1 MRVSDREARQDGEE
15 WRMVWQIGVD
25 VGGTFTDLLALD
37 PERGVFRVAK
47 VLSTPEDQSIGF
59 IAGLAE
65 LETDLAAVAALVHG
79 TTVATNAVLERK
91 GARCGLIATA
101 GFRDVL
107 ELGRR
112 TRPNPYGMTG
122 SFEALIPR
130 DLRVEVPER
139 IDAAGRVLIPLDE
152 TAARREVHR
161 LRERGAEALVIHFI
175 HAYANP
181 AHEQR
186 CAEIAREIWPNRFV
200 TLGSDILREVREFE
214 RGSTAALNGYVQPI
228 VSRYLGRLSQNLRS
242 AGLSNELLVM
252 QGNGGMMVANTA
264 IDLAVHTVM
273 SGPAAGAI
281 AAAQIGVQAGYPNL
295 VACDMGGTSFDVS
308 LIAAGEPALSAE
320 KDIAYGVPL
329 RVPLVDIH
337 TIGAGGGSIA
347 RITRAGLL
355 QVGPESAG
363 ACPGP
368 LAYGRG
374 GTAVT
379 VTDANLLLGRL
390 NPDRLT
396 GVKESAPTET
406 IATAIHEQ
414 IGAPLGLDAT
424 AAAAA
429 VLAVTTNQLAHAI
442 RLVSVEKGHDPRD
455 FALFA
460 FGGAGPLHAV
470 EIARELGIP
479 TVLVPRF
486 PGITSGLGCVLA
498 PVRHDFVQ
506 SIGQPLADAATGH
519 IGGRLAEQAAAGR
532 RLLDQD
538 GVPLA
543 EIVVRHEVDL
553 LFRGQS
559 HVFRVPVTA
568 PGFDPRVVLADFLE
582 RYKARFDIE
591 LPEMTAI
598 LVNLRTTVI
607 GRRAPVD
614 LATFA
619 PEIGGSEVP
628 RPSGARQ
635 VRFNGG
641 WFDTRLFDRAS
652 LGRGATLAGPAIVE
666 QPDTTVVIDPGATA
680 VVDSLGNL
688 VISVGET

>member
-1 MRVSDREARQDGEE
+1 MA
-15 WRMVWQIGVD
+15 WQIGVD

-37 PERGVFRVAK
+37 PELGLFRVAK
-47 VLSTPEDQSIGF
+47 VPSTPQDQSVGF
-59 IAGLAE
+59 MAGLAA
-65 LETDLAAVAALVHG
+65 LETDFAAVAALVHG

-91 GARCGLIATA
+91 GARCGLITTA

-130 DLRVEVPER
+130 DLRAEVPER
-139 IDAAGRVLIPLDE
+139 IDAAGRVVTPLDE
-152 TAARREVHR
+152 AAVRRAVNC

-186 CAEIAREIWPNRFV
+186 CAEIARELWPNRFV
-200 TLGSDILREVREFE
+200 TTGGDILREVREFE

-228 VSRYLGRLSQNLRS
+228 VSRYLGRLSQNLRG

-252 QGNGGMMVANTA
+252 QGNGGMMAAGTA
-264 IDLAVHTVM
+264 IDLAVHTIM

-281 AAAQIGVQAGYPNL
+281 AAARIGAQAGHPNL

-363 ACPGP
+363 ARTGP
-368 LAYGRG
+368 IAYGRG

-396 GVKESAPTET
+396 GVAGAAPMAT
-406 IATAIHEQ
+406 IATAIKEQ
-414 IGAPLGLDAT
+414 IGAPLGLDPI

-429 VLAVTTNQLAHAI
+429 ILAVTINQLAHAI

-460 FGGAGPLHAV
+460 FGGGGPLHAV

-506 SIGQPLADAATGH
+506 SIGQPLADAVPAH
-519 IGGRLAEQAAAGR
+519 IDRRFADQAAAGR
-532 RLLDQD
+532 QLLEQE
-538 GVPLA
+538 GVPLG
-543 EIVVRHEVDL
+543 EIVIAHEVDL

-568 PGFDPRVVLADFLE
+568 PGFDSRTVLVDFLE
-582 RYKARFDIE
+582 RYKERFDIE
-591 LPEMTAI
+591 LPEMTAM
-598 LVNLRTTVI
+598 LANLRTTVI
-607 GRRAPVD
+607 GRRDPVD
-614 LATFA
+614 LVMFGQANDGSAA
-619 PEIGGSEVP
+619 PQPIA
-628 RPSGARQ
+628 ARR
-635 VRFNGG
+635 VCFNAG
-641 WFDTRLFDRAS
+641 WFDTPIHDRAA
-652 LGRGATLAGPAIVE
+652 LGRGAMLAGPAIIE

-680 VVDSLGNL
+680 VVDELGNL
-688 VISVGET
+688 VISVGAA

>member
-1 MRVSDREARQDGEE
+1 
-15 WRMVWQIGVD
+15 MVWQIGVD

-47 VLSTPEDQSIGF
+47 VPSTPEDQSVGF
-59 IAGLAE
+59 IAGLAV
-65 LETDLAAVAALVHG
+65 LETDLAAVAALIHG

-91 GARCGLIATA
+91 GARCGLITTA

-130 DLRVEVPER
+130 DLRAEVPER
-139 IDAAGRVLIPLDE
+139 IDAAGRVLTPLDE
-152 TAARREVHR
+152 AAVRQEVHR

-186 CAEIAREIWPNRFV
+186 CAQIAREIWPNRFV

-242 AGLSNELLVM
+242 AGLTNDLLVM
-252 QGNGGMMVANTA
+252 QGNGGMMAAGMAT
-264 IDLAVHTVM
+264 DLAVHTIM

-281 AAAQIGVQAGYPNL
+281 AAGRIGVQAGYPNL

-308 LIAAGEPALSAE
+308 LIAGGEPALSAE

-337 TIGAGGGSIA
+337 AIGAGGGSIA

-363 ACPGP
+363 ARPGP
-368 LAYGRG
+368 IAYARG

-396 GVKESAPTET
+396 GVAAGAPMEK
-406 IATAIHEQ
+406 IAAALEEQ
-414 IGAPLGLDAT
+414 LGAPLGLDAFD
-424 AAAAA
+424 AAAA

-460 FGGAGPLHAV
+460 FGGAGSLHAV

-506 SIGQPLADAATGH
+506 SVGQPLADAATAH
-519 IGGRLAEQAAAGR
+519 IDGRFAEQSAAGR
-532 RLLDQD
+532 RLLDED

-543 EIVVRHEVDL
+543 EILVRHEVDL

-568 PGFDPRVVLADFLE
+568 PGFDSNTVLADFTE

-591 LPEMTAI
+591 LPEMTAM
-598 LVNLRTTVI
+598 LVNVRTTVI

-614 LATFA
+614 LVIFA
-619 PEIGGSEVP
+619 PAIGGFGAP
-628 RPSGARQ
+628 RAGDRRQ
-635 VRFNGG
+635 VHFNGG
-641 WFDTRLFDRAS
+641 WFETAIFDRAY
-652 LGRGATLAGPAIVE
+652 LGEGATLAGPAIVE
-666 QPDTTVVIDPGATA
+666 QPDTTVVIDPGATL

-688 VISVGET
+688 VISVGGT

>member
-1 MRVSDREARQDGEE
+1 MTTIPVVDWAGLQH
-15 WRMVWQIGVD
+15 MAWQIGVD

-37 PERGVFRVAK
+37 PSSRVFRVAK
-47 VLSTPEDQSIGF
+47 VPSTPDDQSVGF
-59 IAGLAE
+59 IAGLAA
-65 LETDLAAVAALVHG
+65 LGVDHAAIAVLVHG

-91 GARCGLIATA
+91 GARCGLITTA

-130 DLRVEVPER
+130 DLRVEVAER
-139 IDAAGRVLIPLDE
+139 VDAAGRVVTPLDE
-152 TAARREVHR
+152 PAVRQAVRL

-175 HAYANP
+175 HSYANP

-186 CAEIAREIWPNRFV
+186 CAEIAREAWPNRFV
-200 TLGSDILREVREFE
+200 TLGSEILREVREFE

-228 VSRYLGRLSQNLRS
+228 VSRYLGRLSQNLRGS
-242 AGLSNELLVM
+242 GLPNELLVM
-252 QGNGGMMVANTA
+252 QGNGGMMAAGTA
-264 IDLAVHTVM
+264 VDLAVQTVM

-281 AAAQIGVQAGYPNL
+281 AAARIGVQAGLPNL

-308 LIAAGEPALSAE
+308 LIAGGEPALSAE

-363 ACPGP
+363 ARPGP
-368 LAYGRG
+368 IAYGKG
-374 GTAVT
+374 GTFVT
-379 VTDANLLLGRL
+379 VTDANLVLGRL
-390 NPDRLT
+390 NPERLT
-396 GVKESAPTET
+396 GVDAVTAVET
-406 IATAIHEQ
+406 VGAAIDEQ
-414 IGAPLGLDAT
+414 IGHPLGLDT
-424 AAAAA
+424 VAAAAA

-498 PVRHDFVQ
+498 DVRHDFVQ
-506 SIGQPLADAATGH
+506 SVGQALADVVPEDIDT
-519 IGGRLAEQAAAGR
+519 RFAEQAAAGR
-532 RLLDQD
+532 RLLDSD
-538 GVPLA
+538 GVPLI
-543 EIVVRHEVDL
+543 ETVVRHEADL

-559 HVFRVPVTA
+559 HVFRVPVVS
-568 PGFDPRVVLADFLE
+568 PGCDPVRVLPDFLA
-582 RYKARFDIE
+582 RYKLRFDIE
-591 LPEMTAI
+591 LPEMKAMLANI
-598 LVNLRTTVI
+598 RTTVI
-607 GRRAPVD
+607 GRREPVD
-614 LATFA
+614 LGMFA
-619 PEIGGSEVP
+619 ASGG
-628 RPSGARQ
+628 GAGETAPNGRRR
-635 VRFNGG
+635 VYFNGS
-641 WFDTRLFDRAS
+641 WHDTALYDRAS
-652 LGRGATLAGPAIVE
+652 LAPGMQLTGPAIVE

-680 VVDSLGNL
+680 RVDDLGNL
-688 VISVGET
+688 VILVGNA

>member
-1 MRVSDREARQDGEE
+1 MA
-15 WRMVWQIGVD
+15 WQIGVD

-37 PERGVFRVAK
+37 PESGVFRVAK
-47 VLSTPEDQSIGF
+47 VASTPEDQSVGF
-59 IAGLAE
+59 IAGLSV

-91 GARCGLIATA
+91 GARCGLITTA

-130 DLRVEVPER
+130 DLRAEVPER
-139 IDAAGRVLIPLDE
+139 IDAAGRILTPLDE
-152 TAARREVHR
+152 AAVRREVRR
-161 LRERGAEALVIHFI
+161 LRERGAESLVIHFI

-186 CAEIAREIWPNRFV
+186 CAQIAREIWPNQFV
-200 TLGSDILREVREFE
+200 TSGSDILREVREFE

-228 VSRYLGRLSQNLRS
+228 VSRYLGRLSQNLRG
-242 AGLSNELLVM
+242 AGLGNELLVM
-252 QGNGGMMVANTA
+252 QGNGGMMAAGTA
-264 IDLAVHTVM
+264 VDLAVHTVL

-281 AAAQIGVQAGYPNL
+281 AAACIGSQAGHPNL

-308 LIAAGEPALSAE
+308 LIVAGEPALSAE

-363 ACPGP
+363 ARPGP
-368 LAYGRG
+368 IAYSLG

-396 GVKESAPTET
+396 GVAGSAPMER
-406 IATAIHEQ
+406 ISAAIHEQ
-414 IGAPLGLDAT
+414 IGAPLGLDAIG
-424 AAAAA
+424 AAAA

-506 SIGQPLADAATGH
+506 SIGQPLADATPAEVN
-519 IGGRLAEQAAAGR
+519 RRFAEQAAAGR
-532 RLLDQD
+532 RLLDED
-538 GVPLA
+538 GVPVA
-543 EIVVRHEVDL
+543 EIVVVHEVDL

-568 PGFDPRVVLADFLE
+568 SGFDSRKVLADFLQ
-582 RYKARFDIE
+582 RYKTRFDIE
-591 LPEMTAI
+591 LPEMTAM

-607 GRRAPVD
+607 GRRAPID
-614 LATFA
+614 LSIFA
-619 PEIGGSEVP
+619 SAERSGAPQ
-628 RPSGARQ
+628 PSGVRQ
-635 VRFNGG
+635 VRFKGG
-641 WFDTRLFDRAS
+641 WSDTPIFDRAS
-652 LGRGATLAGPAIVE
+652 LGREATLAGPAIVE

-680 VVDSLGNL
+680 TVDGLGNL
-688 VISVGET
+688 VISVGAT

>member
-1 MRVSDREARQDGEE
+1 MA
-15 WRMVWQIGVD
+15 WQIGVD

-37 PERGVFRVAK
+37 PERGTFRVAK
-47 VLSTPEDQSIGF
+47 VPSTPEDQSVGF
-59 IAGLAE
+59 ISGLAV
-65 LETDLAAVAALVHG
+65 LETNLAAVAALVHG
-79 TTVATNAVLERK
+79 TTIATNAVLERK
-91 GARCGLIATA
+91 GARCALITTA

-130 DLRVEVPER
+130 DLRAEVPER
-139 IDAAGRVLIPLDE
+139 IDAAGRVLTPLDE
-152 TAARREVHR
+152 MAVRREVHQ
-161 LRERGAEALVIHFI
+161 LRDRGAEALVIHFI
-175 HAYANP
+175 HSYANP

-186 CAEIAREIWPNRFV
+186 CAEIALEIWPNRFV

-228 VSRYLGRLSQNLRS
+228 VSRYLGRLSPNLRA
-242 AGLSNELLVM
+242 AGLGNELLVM
-252 QGNGGMMVANTA
+252 QGNGGMMAASTA
-264 IDLAVHTVM
+264 VGFAVHTVL

-281 AAAQIGVQAGYPNL
+281 AAARIGAQAGYPNL

-329 RVPLVDIH
+329 RVPLVDIN

-363 ACPGP
+363 ARPGP
-368 LAYGRG
+368 IAYGRG
-374 GTAVT
+374 GAAVT
-379 VTDANLLLGRL
+379 VTDADLVLGRL

-396 GVKESAPTET
+396 GVAGAAPMGR
-406 IATAIHEQ
+406 IAAAMEEQ
-414 IGAPLGLDAT
+414 IGAPLGLDAV

-460 FGGAGPLHAV
+460 FGGAGPLHAF
-470 EIARELGIP
+470 EIARELVIP

-506 SIGQPLADAATGH
+506 SIGQPLADAAT
-519 IGGRLAEQAAAGR
+519 AEIDRRFADQAKMGQQ
-532 RLLDQD
+532 LLDQD
-538 GVPLA
+538 GVPVTDIA
-543 EIVVRHEVDL
+543 VIHEVDL

-568 PGFDPRVVLADFLE
+568 PGFDPRMVLTDFLVH
-582 RYKARFDIE
+582 YKARFDIE
-591 LPEMTAI
+591 LPEMTAM

-614 LATFA
+614 LTIFA
-619 PEIGGSEVP
+619 PVEG
-628 RPSGARQ
+628 SGAPQPTGTRQ
-635 VRFNGG
+635 VRFDRG
-641 WFDTRLFDRAS
+641 WFETGIFDRTS
-652 LGRGATLAGPAIVE
+652 LEEGATLTGPAVVE
-666 QPDTTVVIDPGATA
+666 QTDTTVVIDPGATA
-680 VVDSLGNL
+680 AVDGLGNL
-688 VISVGET
+688 VISVGVT

>member
-1 MRVSDREARQDGEE
+1 
-15 WRMVWQIGVD
+15 MVWQIGVD

-37 PERGVFRVAK
+37 PERSVFRVAK
-47 VLSTPEDQSIGF
+47 VLSTAEDQSIGF
-59 IAGLAE
+59 IAGLDE

-91 GARCGLIATA
+91 GARCGLITTA

-112 TRPNPYGMTG
+112 TRPNPYGMIG
-122 SFEALIPR
+122 SFEALIAR
-130 DLRVEVPER
+130 DLRTEVPER
-139 IDAAGRVLIPLDE
+139 IDAAGRVLTPLDE
-152 TAARREVHR
+152 TAVRREVHR

-252 QGNGGMMVANTA
+252 QGNGGMMAASTA

-281 AAAQIGVQAGYPNL
+281 AAARIGVQAGYPNL

-363 ACPGP
+363 ARPGP
-368 LAYGRG
+368 IAYGRG

-396 GVKESAPTET
+396 GVEESAPMEK
-406 IATAIHEQ
+406 IAAAMHEQ
-414 IGAPLGLDAT
+414 IGATLGLDAT

-486 PGITSGLGCVLA
+486 PGITSALGCVLA

-506 SIGQPLADAATGH
+506 SVGQPLADAATSE
-519 IGGRLAEQAAAGR
+519 IDGRFANQAAAGR

-543 EIVVRHEVDL
+543 EIVIRHEVDL

-607 GRRAPVD
+607 GRRAPLD

-619 PEIGGSEVP
+619 PASGVSEVP
-628 RPSGARQ
+628 RPRDARQ
-635 VRFNGG
+635 VRFDDR
-641 WFDTRLFDRAS
+641 WFDTRIFDRAS
-652 LGRGATLAGPAIVE
+652 LGSGATVNGPAIVE

-680 VVDSLGNL
+680 AVDSLGNL

>member
-1 MRVSDREARQDGEE
+1 MA
-15 WRMVWQIGVD
+15 WQIGVD
-25 VGGTFTDLLALD
+25 VGGTFTDLLALE
-37 PERGVFRVAK
+37 PERGTFRVAK
-47 VLSTPEDQSIGF
+47 VPSTPEDQSNGF
-59 IAGLAE
+59 IAGLSA
-65 LETDLAAVAALVHG
+65 LETDLATVAALVHG

-91 GARCGLIATA
+91 GARCGLITTA

-122 SFEALIPR
+122 TFEALIPR
-130 DLRVEVPER
+130 DLRAEVAER
-139 IDAAGRVLIPLDE
+139 IDAAGRILLPLDE
-152 TAARREVHR
+152 AAVRQEVHR
-161 LRERGAEALVIHFI
+161 LRDRGAEALVIHFI
-175 HAYANP
+175 HSYANP
-181 AHEQR
+181 VHEQR
-186 CAEIAREIWPNRFV
+186 CAEIAQEIWSNRFV

-252 QGNGGMMVANTA
+252 QGNGGMMAAGTA
-264 IDLAVHTVM
+264 VDLAVHTVM

-281 AAAQIGVQAGYPNL
+281 AAARIGVQAGYPNL

-308 LIAAGEPALSAE
+308 LIAAGEPAVSAE

-347 RITRAGLL
+347 RITAAGLL

-363 ACPGP
+363 ARPGP
-368 LAYGRG
+368 IAYGRG

-396 GVKESAPTET
+396 GVAGGAPMGG
-406 IATAIHEQ
+406 IAAAIEEQ
-414 IGAPLGLDAT
+414 IGAPLSLDAV

-506 SIGQPLADAATGH
+506 SMGQPLADASP
-519 IGGRLAEQAAAGR
+519 AEIDRRFADQAAAGQQ
-532 RLLDQD
+532 LLNHE
-538 GVPLA
+538 GVPLTKI
-543 EIVVRHEVDL
+543 EIVHEVDL

-568 PGFDPRVVLADFLE
+568 PGFDCLKVLADFLE

-591 LPEMTAI
+591 LPEMTAM
-598 LVNLRTTVI
+598 LANLRTTVI
-607 GRRAPVD
+607 GRRASVD
-614 LATFA
+614 LSIFA
-619 PEIGGSEVP
+619 PASDKSGTQE
-628 RPSGARQ
+628 PSGERR
-635 VRFNGG
+635 VRFNGR
-641 WFDTRLFDRAS
+641 WFDTLIFNRAS
-652 LGRGATLAGPAIVE
+652 LGRGATLVGPAIIE

-680 VVDSLGNL
+680 VVDGLGNL
-688 VISVGET
+688 VISVGAA

>member
-1 MRVSDREARQDGEE
+1 MA
-15 WRMVWQIGVD
+15 WQIGVD

-37 PERGVFRVAK
+37 PKDGVFRVAK
-47 VLSTPEDQSIGF
+47 VPSTPEDQSIGF
-59 IAGLAE
+59 VDGLAV

-91 GARCGLIATA
+91 GARCGLITTA

-130 DLRVEVPER
+130 DLRAEVPER
-139 IDAAGRVLIPLDE
+139 IDAAGRILTPLDE
-152 TAARREVHR
+152 AAARHEMHR

-186 CAEIAREIWPNRFV
+186 CGEIAREIWPNRFV

-228 VSRYLGRLSQNLRS
+228 VSRYLGRLSQNLRN

-252 QGNGGMMVANTA
+252 QGNGGMMAASTA
-264 IDLAVHTVM
+264 IDLAVHTVL

-281 AAAQIGVQAGYPNL
+281 AAARIGVQAGHPNL
-295 VACDMGGTSFDVS
+295 VTCDMGGTSFDVS

-363 ACPGP
+363 ARPGP
-368 LAYGRG
+368 IAYDRG
-374 GTAVT
+374 GSAVT
-379 VTDANLLLGRL
+379 VTDANLVLGRL

-396 GVKESAPTET
+396 GVAAGAPMEK
-406 IATAIHEQ
+406 IAAALEAQ
-414 IGAPLGLDAT
+414 IGAPLGLDAI

-460 FGGAGPLHAV
+460 FGGAGPLHAI

-506 SIGQPLADAATGH
+506 SIGQPLADAPTAQ
-519 IGGRLAEQAAAGR
+519 IDARFADQAAAGR
-532 RLLDQD
+532 QLLEED
-538 GVPLA
+538 GVPLT

-559 HVFRVPVTA
+559 HVFRVPVIA
-568 PGFDPRVVLADFLE
+568 PGFDPCAVLADFIE

-591 LPEMTAI
+591 LPEMTAM

-607 GRRAPVD
+607 GQRSPLD
-614 LATFA
+614 LTIFA
-619 PEIGGSEVP
+619 PANDGSKAP
-628 RPSGARQ
+628 QLSGVRQ
-635 VRFNGG
+635 VRFGG
-641 WFDTRLFDRAS
+641 EWFDTAIFDRAF
-652 LGRGATLAGPAIVE
+652 LGSGARLAGPAIVE

-680 VVDSLGNL
+680 VVDGLGNL
-688 VISVGET
+688 VISVGAT

>member
-1 MRVSDREARQDGEE
+1 MA
-15 WRMVWQIGVD
+15 WQIGVD

-47 VLSTPEDQSIGF
+47 VPSTPEDQSVGF
-59 IAGLAE
+59 MAGLSA
-65 LETDLAAVAALVHG
+65 LETALAAVAALVHG

-91 GARCGLIATA
+91 GARCGLITTA

-130 DLRVEVPER
+130 DLRAEVPER
-139 IDAAGRVLIPLDE
+139 IDAAGRVLTPLDE
-152 TAARREVHR
+152 AAVRREVQR

-175 HAYANP
+175 HSYASP
-181 AHEQR
+181 AHERR
-186 CAEIAREIWPNRFV
+186 CAEIARELWPNRFV

-228 VSRYLGRLSQNLRS
+228 VSRYLGRLSQNLRG
-242 AGLSNELLVM
+242 AGLGNELLVM
-252 QGNGGMMVANTA
+252 QGNGGMMAAGTA
-264 IDLAVHTVM
+264 VDLAVHTVL

-281 AAAQIGVQAGYPNL
+281 AAARIGAQAGYPNL

-355 QVGPESAG
+355 QVGPDSAG
-363 ACPGP
+363 ARPGP
-368 LAYGRG
+368 IAYGRG
-374 GTAVT
+374 GTDVT

-396 GVKESAPTET
+396 GVAGGAPMER
-406 IATAIHEQ
+406 ITAAIEEQ
-414 IGAPLGLDAT
+414 IGAPLGLDAI
-424 AAAAA
+424 AAAVA

-486 PGITSGLGCVLA
+486 PGITSALGCVLA

-506 SIGQPLADAATGH
+506 SIGQPLATVETGD
-519 IGGRLAEQAAAGR
+519 IDDRFADQAASGR
-532 RLLDQD
+532 QLLDRE

-543 EIVVRHEVDL
+543 EIVVQHEADL

-559 HVFRVPVTA
+559 HVFRVPVMA
-568 PGFDPRVVLADFLE
+568 PGFDRSVVLADFMAS
-582 RYKARFDIE
+582 YKARFDIE
-591 LPEMTAI
+591 LPEMTAM
-598 LVNLRTTVI
+598 LANLRTTVI

-614 LATFA
+614 LAIFA
-619 PEIGGSEVP
+619 PAERSAATQ
-628 RPSGARQ
+628 PSGMRQ
-635 VRFNGG
+635 VRFSGA
-641 WFDTRLFDRAS
+641 WIDTPIYDRAV
-652 LGRGATLAGPAIVE
+652 LNRGTKLAGPAIVE

-680 VVDSLGNL
+680 AVDALGNL
-688 VISVGET
+688 VISVGER

>member
-1 MRVSDREARQDGEE
+1 MA
-15 WRMVWQIGVD
+15 WQIGVD

-47 VLSTPEDQSIGF
+47 VPSTPEDQSVGL
-59 IAGLAE
+59 IAGLAA
-65 LETDLAAVAALVHG
+65 LETDLAAEAALVHG

-91 GARCGLIATA
+91 GARCGLVTTA

-112 TRPNPYGMTG
+112 TRPNPYGITG

-130 DLRVEVPER
+130 DLQTEVAER
-139 IDAAGRVLIPLDE
+139 IDAAGRILTPLDE
-152 TAARREVHR
+152 TAVRQAVHR
-161 LRERGAEALVIHFI
+161 LRDHGAEALVIHFI
-175 HAYANP
+175 HSYANP
-181 AHEQR
+181 VHEQR
-186 CAEIAREIWPNRFV
+186 CAEIAWEIWPNRFV

-242 AGLSNELLVM
+242 ARLTNQLLVM
-252 QGNGGMMVANTA
+252 QGNGGMMAAGTA
-264 IDLAVHTVM
+264 IDFAVHTIM

-281 AAAQIGVQAGYPNL
+281 AAARIGAQAGYSNL

-308 LIAAGEPALSAE
+308 LIAAGEPTLSAE

-363 ACPGP
+363 ARPGP
-368 LAYGRG
+368 IAYGRG
-374 GTAVT
+374 GTAIT

-396 GVKESAPTET
+396 GVAAAASMET
-406 IATAIHEQ
+406 IAAAIEEQ
-414 IGAPLGLDAT
+414 IGAPLGLDPI

-429 VLAVTTNQLAHAI
+429 ILAVTTNQLAHAI

-506 SIGQPLADAATGH
+506 SIGHPLADAATAEVDRRFADQAAT
-519 IGGRLAEQAAAGR
+519 GRL
-532 RLLDQD
+532 LLDEE
-538 GVPLA
+538 GVPLS
-543 EIVVRHEVDL
+543 EVEVRYEVDL

-559 HVFRVPVTA
+559 HVFRVPVMA
-568 PGFDPRVVLADFLE
+568 PGFNQGKVLADFLE

-591 LPEMTAI
+591 LPEMTAM
-598 LVNLRTTVI
+598 LVNVRSTVI
-607 GRRAPVD
+607 GRRDPVD
-614 LATFA
+614 LAIFA
-619 PEIGGSEVP
+619 PAVNGSAAPE
-628 RPSGARQ
+628 PSGARQ
-635 VRFNGG
+635 VH
-641 WFDTRLFDRAS
+641 FDS
-652 LGRGATLAGPAIVE
+652 
-666 QPDTTVVIDPGATA
+666 
-680 VVDSLGNL
+680 
-688 VISVGET
+688 

>member
-1 MRVSDREARQDGEE
+1 
-15 WRMVWQIGVD
+15 
-25 VGGTFTDLLALD
+25 
-37 PERGVFRVAK
+37 
-47 VLSTPEDQSIGF
+47 
-59 IAGLAE
+59 
-65 LETDLAAVAALVHG
+65 
-79 TTVATNAVLERK
+79 
-91 GARCGLIATA
+91 
-101 GFRDVL
+101 
-107 ELGRR
+107 
-112 TRPNPYGMTG
+112 
-122 SFEALIPR
+122 
-130 DLRVEVPER
+130 
-139 IDAAGRVLIPLDE
+139 
-152 TAARREVHR
+152 
-161 LRERGAEALVIHFI
+161 LVIHFI

-186 CAEIAREIWPNRFV
+186 CGEIAREIWPNRFV

-228 VSRYLGRLSQNLRS
+228 VSRYLGRLSQNLRN

-252 QGNGGMMVANTA
+252 QGNGGMMAASTA

-281 AAAQIGVQAGYPNL
+281 AAARIGVQAGHPNL
-295 VACDMGGTSFDVS
+295 VTCDMGGTSFDVS

-363 ACPGP
+363 ARPGP
-368 LAYGRG
+368 IAYGRG

-379 VTDANLLLGRL
+379 VTDANLVLGRL

-396 GVKESAPTET
+396 GVAAGAPMGR
-406 IATAIHEQ
+406 IAAALEEQ
-414 IGAPLGLDAT
+414 IGVPLGLDRI
-424 AAAAA
+424 AAAEAI
-429 VLAVTTNQLAHAI
+429 LAVTTNQLAHAI

-460 FGGAGPLHAV
+460 FGGAGPLHAI

-506 SIGQPLADAATGH
+506 SIGEPLAYAATAE
-519 IGGRLAEQAAAGR
+519 IDGRFADQAAAGR
-532 RLLDQD
+532 QLLDEG

-568 PGFDPRVVLADFLE
+568 PDFDPCAVLADFIE

-591 LPEMTAI
+591 LPEMTAM

-614 LATFA
+614 LAILPPPLTGRGHRSRA
-619 PEIGGSEVP
+619 ACDRCASTVGGSTPRSSTVP
-628 RPSGARQ
+628 PSGEERGSPGLQSSSSPIRRSSSTPAQRPSSTP
-635 VRFNGG
+635 
-641 WFDTRLFDRAS
+641 W
-652 LGRGATLAGPAIVE
+652 AIW
-666 QPDTTVVIDPGATA
+666 
-680 VVDSLGNL
+680 
-688 VISVGET
+688 

>member
-1 MRVSDREARQDGEE
+1 MA
-15 WRMVWQIGVD
+15 WQIGVD

-47 VLSTPEDQSIGF
+47 VLSTPEDQSVGF
-59 IAGLAE
+59 IAGLAV

-91 GARCGLIATA
+91 GARCGLITTA

-130 DLRVEVPER
+130 DLRAEVPER
-139 IDAAGRVLIPLDE
+139 IDAAGRVLTPLDE
-152 TAARREVHR
+152 AAVRQEVDR

-181 AHEQR
+181 EHEQR
-186 CAEIAREIWPNRFV
+186 CGEIAREIWPNRFV
-200 TLGSDILREVREFE
+200 TLGSDILPEVREFE

-242 AGLSNELLVM
+242 AGLCNDLLVM
-252 QGNGGMMVANTA
+252 QGNGGMMAAGTA

-281 AAAQIGVQAGYPNL
+281 AAARIGVQAGRPNL

-308 LIAAGEPALSAE
+308 LIVAGEPALSAE

-329 RVPLVDIH
+329 RLPLVDIH

-355 QVGPESAG
+355 QIGPESAG
-363 ACPGP
+363 ARPGP
-368 LAYGRG
+368 IAYGRG
-374 GTAVT
+374 GAAVT
-379 VTDANLLLGRL
+379 VTDANLVLGRL
-390 NPDRLT
+390 DPDRLT
-396 GVKESAPTET
+396 GVADAAPMDA
-406 IATAIHEQ
+406 IAGAIDQQ
-414 IGAPLGLDAT
+414 IGAPLDLGAI

-429 VLAVTTNQLAHAI
+429 ILAVTTNQLAHAI

-506 SIGQPLADAATGH
+506 SIGQRLADAATAQMD
-519 IGGRLAEQAAAGR
+519 GRLAEQAAAGR
-532 RLLDQD
+532 RLLKED

-543 EIVVRHEVDL
+543 EIVVHHEVDL

-559 HVFRVPVTA
+559 HVFRVPVIA
-568 PGFDPRVVLADFLE
+568 PGFDPGAVLADFVE

-591 LPEMTAI
+591 LPEMTAM

-607 GRRAPVD
+607 GRRNPVD
-614 LATFA
+614 LAIFA
-619 PEIGGSEVP
+619 PTINDSSSP
-628 RPSGARQ
+628 KPNGARQ

-641 WFDTRLFDRAS
+641 WFDTAIFDRAS

-680 VVDSLGNL
+680 IVDGFGNL

>member
-1 MRVSDREARQDGEE
+1 MA
-15 WRMVWQIGVD
+15 WQIGVD

-37 PERGVFRVAK
+37 PQRGVYRVAK
-47 VLSTPEDQSIGF
+47 VPSTPADQSVGF
-59 IAGLAE
+59 IAGLVA
-65 LETDLAAVAALVHG
+65 LQTDLDTVAALVHG

-91 GARCGLIATA
+91 GARCGLITTA

-130 DLRVEVPER
+130 DLRAEVPER
-139 IDAAGRVLIPLDE
+139 IDAAGHVLTPLDE
-152 TAARREVHR
+152 MAVRQAMHR
-161 LRERGAEALVIHFI
+161 LRENGAEALVIHFI

-181 AHEQR
+181 AHERR
-186 CAEIAREIWPNRFV
+186 CGDIAREIWPNRFV

-214 RGSTAALNGYVQPI
+214 RGSTAALNGYVQPV
-228 VSRYLGRLSQNLRS
+228 VSRYLGRLSQNLHG
-242 AGLSNELLVM
+242 AGLSNQLLVM
-252 QGNGGMMVANTA
+252 QGNGGMMAANMA
-264 IDLAVHTVM
+264 VDLAVHTVM

-281 AAAQIGVQAGYPNL
+281 AAARIGVQAGYPNL

-363 ACPGP
+363 ARPGP
-368 LAYGRG
+368 IAYGRG

-379 VTDANLLLGRL
+379 VTDANLMLGRL
-390 NPDRLT
+390 NPERLT
-396 GVKESAPTET
+396 GIDAVAPLDR
-406 IATAIHEQ
+406 IAAAIAEQ
-414 IGAPLGLDAT
+414 IGAPLGLDGT

-506 SIGQPLADAATGH
+506 SVGQPLADAQVEQ
-519 IGGRLAEQAAAGR
+519 IDGRLADQAAAGR
-532 RLLDQD
+532 RLLDEE

-543 EIVVRHEVDL
+543 EIEIRHEADL

-568 PGFDPRVVLADFLE
+568 PGFGPRTVLADFIE

-591 LPEMTAI
+591 LPEMTAM

-614 LATFA
+614 LAIFA
-619 PEIGGSEVP
+619 PSIDRAGVP
-628 RPSGARQ
+628 QPSGTRQ
-635 VRFNGG
+635 VRFAGS
-641 WFDTRLFDRAS
+641 WHDTAIFDRAS
-652 LGRGATLAGPAIVE
+652 LAAGMTLSGPAIVE
-666 QPDTTVVIDPGATA
+666 QPDTTIVIDPGATA
-680 VVDSLGNL
+680 VVDGLGNL
-688 VISVGET
+688 VISVGAA

>member
-1 MRVSDREARQDGEE
+1 MA
-15 WRMVWQIGVD
+15 WQIGVD

-47 VLSTPEDQSIGF
+47 VATTPEDQSVGF
-59 IAGLAE
+59 LRGLGALGVPAGDI
-65 LETDLAAVAALVHG
+65 ETIVHG
-79 TTVATNAVLERK
+79 TTIGTNAVLERK
-91 GARCGLIATA
+91 GARCGLITTA

-130 DLRVEVPER
+130 DLRAEVPER
-139 IDAAGRVLIPLDE
+139 IDAAGRILTPLDE
-152 TAARREVHR
+152 AAVRREVNR
-161 LRERGAEALVIHFI
+161 LRERGAESLVIHFI

-186 CAEIAREIWPNRFV
+186 CGEIAREIWPNRFV

-214 RGSTAALNGYVQPI
+214 RGSTAAINGYVQPI

-242 AGLSNELLVM
+242 SGLSNELLVM
-252 QGNGGMMVANTA
+252 QGNGGMMAASTA
-264 IDLAVHTVM
+264 VDLAVHTVL

-281 AAAQIGVQAGYPNL
+281 AAARIGVQAGYPNL

-363 ACPGP
+363 ARPGP
-368 LAYGRG
+368 IAYGRG
-374 GTAVT
+374 GVSVT

-396 GVKESAPTET
+396 GVTGGAPMET
-406 IATAIHEQ
+406 IAAAMHEQ
-414 IGAPLGLDAT
+414 IGVPLGLDRIE
-424 AAAAA
+424 AAAA

-479 TVLVPRF
+479 TVVVPRF

-506 SIGQPLADAATGH
+506 SIGQPLADAASAEVD
-519 IGGRLAEQAAAGR
+519 RRFAEQAAAGR
-532 RLLDQD
+532 RLLDGD

-543 EIVVRHEVDL
+543 EIIVVHEVDL

-568 PGFDPRVVLADFLE
+568 PGFDPRKVLANFLE
-582 RYKARFDIE
+582 RYKARFEIE

-598 LVNLRTTVI
+598 LANLRTTVI
-607 GRRAPVD
+607 GRRAPIE
-614 LATFA
+614 LAIFA
-619 PEIGGSEVP
+619 PAE
-628 RPSGARQ
+628 RAAR
-635 VRFNGG
+635 
-641 WFDTRLFDRAS
+641 TRSCAD
-652 LGRGATLAGPAIVE
+652 
-666 QPDTTVVIDPGATA
+666 
-680 VVDSLGNL
+680 
-688 VISVGET
+688 